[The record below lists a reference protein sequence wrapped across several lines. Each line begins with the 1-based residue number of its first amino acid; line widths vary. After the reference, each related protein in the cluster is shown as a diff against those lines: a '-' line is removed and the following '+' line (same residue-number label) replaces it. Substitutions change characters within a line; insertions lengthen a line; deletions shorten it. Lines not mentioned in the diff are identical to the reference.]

1 MKQLNKQVRDKT
13 TNELTAMGYEVI
25 ASQTNFFIVNV
36 KKDVNEVAD
45 AFSKKG
51 ILVGRRFP
59 PMNKWLRVSIGTE
72 DEMNRFTN
80 AFKELLGAVR
90 VLPCSLIGSVL
101 NSSDLNGA
109 PRR

>member
-80 AFKELLGAVR
+80 AFKELLGA
-90 VLPCSLIGSVL
+90 
-101 NSSDLNGA
+101 
-109 PRR
+109 